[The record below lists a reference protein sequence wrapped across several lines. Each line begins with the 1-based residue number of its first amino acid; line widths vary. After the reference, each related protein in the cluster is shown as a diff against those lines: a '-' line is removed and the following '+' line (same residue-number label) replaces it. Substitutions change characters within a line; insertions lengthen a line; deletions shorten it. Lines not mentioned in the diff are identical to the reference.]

1 MRRRTTTRQD
11 VLSLSFL
18 DLITCG
24 LGATVLLFFAV
35 VFSVGTADDRGATA
49 RGRQRSG
56 VFTARRAGVD
66 AGDEKGLRLPPYVTT
81 EVSVSG
87 QLRADEVYWTD
98 VPESAEELM
107 LVTRTDGTVQT
118 TLIVSSRG
126 TPAGMR
132 LRLAPSLAGRA
143 VSTRTCVGPECSKWK
158 PRVPVHEG
166 NRLFVMEVDG

>member
-1 MRRRTTTRQD
+1 MRRRTVRQD

-35 VFSVGTADDRGATA
+35 VFSVGTTDDRGGTA
-49 RGRQRSG
+49 GGRRHSG
-56 VFTARRAGVD
+56 VFTAPRAGVD
-66 AGDEKGLRLPPYVTT
+66 AGNEKGLRLSPYVTT

-87 QLRADEVYWTD
+87 ELRADEVYWTD
-98 VPESAEELM
+98 MPEGVEELM
-107 LVTRTDGTVQT
+107 LVTRAERTVQT

-132 LRLAPSLAGRA
+132 LHLAPSLAGRA
-143 VSTRTCVGPECSKWK
+143 VSTRTCVGPECGKWK
-158 PRVPVHEG
+158 SRVPVRDG